1 MGSILKN
8 VRAPQISEEGDL
20 PYFSREEENQGE
32 LLSLQIALCDIHH
45 LFILAFLWL
54 LYKYY
59 MLVLRIEMKGWR
71 ESASKTGKMEPQPLL
86 RGTFDQRESKRDMYK
101 QNTEH
106 KKWKSEEP
114 ESQCWM
120 EVLWCGVV
128 HVTDHNTRSYQ
139 TLWCVSAN
147 SLICRTATLVHITV
161 LSPLDYFDNLAGVP
175 ISTLASCSLANTYQI
190 AQSKLLF
197 CLSLSRLPFLLHLES
212 NSNSGHSFLVFCPPL
227 ILFKI
232 HMFSKLRSCWFS
244 FISLKAKHFPV
255 PGPLHVSFLP
265 RYFSLGDFH

>member
-71 ESASKTGKMEPQPLL
+71 ESESKTGKMEPQPLL

-106 KKWKSEEP
+106 KK
-114 ESQCWM
+114 
-120 EVLWCGVV
+120 
-128 HVTDHNTRSYQ
+128 
-139 TLWCVSAN
+139 
-147 SLICRTATLVHITV
+147 
-161 LSPLDYFDNLAGVP
+161 
-175 ISTLASCSLANTYQI
+175 
-190 AQSKLLF
+190 
-197 CLSLSRLPFLLHLES
+197 
-212 NSNSGHSFLVFCPPL
+212 
-227 ILFKI
+227 
-232 HMFSKLRSCWFS
+232 
-244 FISLKAKHFPV
+244 
-255 PGPLHVSFLP
+255 
-265 RYFSLGDFH
+265 